1 MTQKRHTRKNK
12 SSLQNQYLYPPIKP
26 LNIYKLQVS
35 EIYTIPVW
43 TFGNPKGKPVIFIHG
58 GPGGG
63 TTFNDARFFNPK
75 KYFIVLVD
83 QRGCGKSTPLAN
95 GIKIEDNTPKDL
107 ISDFEKVRN
116 YLNIEK
122 WMVFGGSWGSTLS
135 LAYTMAHPNKVTE
148 LIIRGVFFCS
158 RGEIDWL
165 IEPKGAQQFH
175 PEAWNYYESSLP
187 ERDKFKGDY
196 LEGFKRCFSGIY
208 GNKKKEHC
216 MLAWAAW
223 EDANSLLHTKPLKQI
238 IRESKK
244 TRSYI
249 SNASIENYYFSN
261 QCFFKNNYFLKKTNL
276 DKIRHIPTTI
286 VQGLYDLECPF
297 MTAYKLHKALPH
309 AGFFPTMAGHSA
321 YDPENTKYLVKATNS
336 FT

>member
-148 LIIRGVFFCS
+148 LIIRGVFFRS

-165 IEPKGAQQFH
+165 IEPK
-175 PEAWNYYESSLP
+175 
-187 ERDKFKGDY
+187 
-196 LEGFKRCFSGIY
+196 
-208 GNKKKEHC
+208 
-216 MLAWAAW
+216 
-223 EDANSLLHTKPLKQI
+223 
-238 IRESKK
+238 
-244 TRSYI
+244 
-249 SNASIENYYFSN
+249 
-261 QCFFKNNYFLKKTNL
+261 
-276 DKIRHIPTTI
+276 
-286 VQGLYDLECPF
+286 
-297 MTAYKLHKALPH
+297 
-309 AGFFPTMAGHSA
+309 
-321 YDPENTKYLVKATNS
+321 
-336 FT
+336 